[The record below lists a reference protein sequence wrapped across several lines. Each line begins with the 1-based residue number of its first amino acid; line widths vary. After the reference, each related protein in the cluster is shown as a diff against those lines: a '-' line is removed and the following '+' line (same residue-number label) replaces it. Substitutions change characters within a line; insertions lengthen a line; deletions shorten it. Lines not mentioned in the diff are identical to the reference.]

1 MRPSGDPTTW
11 GDIAR
16 ERARSQGLLYYADV
30 RDEVARILGEASP
43 DARRAFALACAERA
57 MAWHLQLPPSEQRG
71 FTLAWRPILD
81 AIRAGF
87 RGDLGASATVRSALD
102 AFHSSPYD
110 HSDGPDRPD
119 EADEDAAA
127 AAIYAA
133 ECFLS
138 GEAKPAEW
146 AAGRIVD
153 IQMVEAERELE
164 LDLPGPDDL
173 ARENIHPRVQTELRL
188 QLDDLA
194 ALSRGRLATVLDRP
208 IA

>member
-1 MRPSGDPTTW
+1 MWASGDRTTW
-11 GDIAR
+11 GDIVR
-16 ERARSQGLLYYADV
+16 ERARSQGLLYFGDV
-30 RDEVARILGEASP
+30 RDEVARILGQASP
-43 DARRAFALACAERA
+43 DTRRAFALACAERA
-57 MAWHLQLPPSEQRG
+57 MAWHLQLPPYEQRG

-81 AIRAGF
+81 AIRAGL
-87 RGDLGASATVRSALD
+87 RGGLGASDTVRSALD
-102 AFHSSPYD
+102 AFHASPYD
-110 HSDGPDRPD
+110 HSEGPDGPD

-153 IQMVEAERELE
+153 IQMIEAERELE
-164 LDLPGPDDL
+164 LDVPSPEDP
-173 ARENIHPRVQTELRL
+173 ARENMHPRVQTELRL

-194 ALSRGRLATVLDRP
+194 ALSSGRLATVLDRP